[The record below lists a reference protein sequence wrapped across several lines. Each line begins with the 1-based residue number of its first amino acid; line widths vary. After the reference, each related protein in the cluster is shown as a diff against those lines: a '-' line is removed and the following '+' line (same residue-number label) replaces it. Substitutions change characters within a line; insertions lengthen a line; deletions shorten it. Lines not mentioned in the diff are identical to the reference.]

1 MVNSSTLNPDFRNK
15 TDLLFFTNRLDLDL
29 ANYKSL
35 FEADISNVDYLLDRF
50 FKGVE
55 VFWDNLEEMWAH
67 RFETIL
73 ALGSAAVT
81 RAIEKLIT
89 KRMATLLRKK
99 LEVKQSSIEYV
110 QYLEMVKAR
119 WKRKE
124 SLAEVRN
131 YLLELPDSIKPEQV
145 ILIIKSFIP
154 YVFKDMNEYIS
165 NLCKRVIYST
175 RNLIILKE
183 LKKKGFDYNV
193 DLLKERMDIILD
205 TNSCTKM
212 SKAFVAL
219 LYEPEIVAH
228 LKDKLTPAV
237 NAKVLD
243 LLDYCSFKELEINNY
258 YIFQVLTNLDPKFTP
273 LLLHAYV
280 DTLTQRGNK
289 HLKSNSNKIAKLT
302 RYVPAFLAK
311 DTFRYLVS
319 TNRLNYIKAL
329 TIHFPEYKGLIPFI

>member
-1 MVNSSTLNPDFRNK
+1 MVNFSTLNPDFRNK

-35 FEADISNVDYLLDRF
+35 FEIDTSNVEYLLDRF

-55 VFWDNLEEMWAH
+55 VFWDNLEDMWAH

-73 ALGSAAVT
+73 ALGSPAVT
-81 RAIEKLIT
+81 RAVEKLIT

-99 LEVKQSSIEYV
+99 QEVKHSSIEYI
-110 QYLEMVKAR
+110 QYLEMVKTR

-124 SLAEVRN
+124 SLSEVRN

-154 YVFKDMNEYIS
+154 YVFKDINEYIS

-183 LKKKGFDYNV
+183 LKKKGFDYNI

-212 SKAFVAL
+212 NKAFVAL
-219 LYEPEIVAH
+219 LYEPEIVEH
-228 LKDKLTPAV
+228 LKTKLNPTV
-237 NAKVLD
+237 NVKILD
-243 LLDYCSFKELEINNY
+243 LLDYSSFKEVEVNNY
-258 YIFQVLTNLDPKFTP
+258 YIFRVLTTIDAKFTP
-273 LLLHAYV
+273 LLLEDYIE
-280 DTLTQRGNK
+280 LLIRRGNK
-289 HLKSNSNKIAKLT
+289 HLKSNANKIAKLT
-302 RYVPAFLAK
+302 RHVPAFLAK